1 MANKLKWFT
10 HDNDA
15 RHDDFIHRAED
26 KFGPFGYSA
35 YFKLIEVLHQHGTG
49 DRLEMT
55 TSRLASELRCTW
67 PKLQVYLDYTQTMGK
82 VKFNHSSGVV
92 ELQINKFLQRQKKL
106 RASGS
111 STVPQQFPNRPLERQ
126 GEGQRHT
133 DSVSVPPKPK
143 DHGLGMPYSG
153 VVLQFW
159 SAYPPSRRSDKRECQ
174 YEWDQ
179 ANIDKPEVVL
189 AGLERLKESDDWKK
203 EAGRWIPSSTK
214 FLRRRMWEKTEGE
227 NGRKLNP
234 NQFA

>member
-1 MANKLKWFT
+1 VANKLKWFT

-15 RHDDFIHRAED
+15 HMDAFIDAAIS
-26 KFGPFGYSA
+26 KFGHFGYAGYFMILEILHREGVGDVLMIPLPRLSKLLRSKPAAVRQYLAYCSA
-35 YFKLIEVLHQHGTG
+35 AGKMMVTYCG
-49 DRLEMT
+49 DAAEI
-55 TSRLASELRCTW
+55 
-67 PKLQVYLDYTQTMGK
+67 K
-82 VKFNHSSGVV
+82 
-92 ELQINKFLQRQKKL
+92 INKFLQRQRKL
-106 RASGS
+106 RFNSS
-111 STVPQQFPNRPLERQ
+111 STVPQQFPNRPQQRE

-133 DSVSVPPKPK
+133 DDVSVPPKPT

-179 ANIDKPEVVL
+179 AKIDKPEVVL
-189 AGLERLKESDDWKK
+189 EGLERLKESEDWKK
-203 EAGRWIPSSTK
+203 DNGRWVPSSTK

-234 NQFA
+234 RQFA